1 MRVNFEKPSASGSV
15 LRVQGDVKPIV
26 ADMVAWAIMSDPKQV
41 QGMVDAY
48 LQAKALEEGAAD
60 VSRLKR
66 FPLVDLTHLRVVDQN
81 DAGAFCEGA
90 LANKQLAIQGQQ
102 NGGAQ
107 NG

>member
-1 MRVNFEKPSASGSV
+1 MRVKFEKPSASGSV
-15 LRVQGDVKPIV
+15 LKVQGDVDPIV

-66 FPLVDLTHLRVVDQN
+66 DPLVGLIHLRVVDQN
-81 DAGAFCEGA
+81 NADAFREGA
-90 LANKQLAIQGQQ
+90 LANKRHAIAGQQ
-102 NGGAQ
+102 VGGAQ